1 MTSEEGFLAHDP
13 ASLRSILVPLDG
25 SSFAEQAVPLASRIA
40 ERTGSKLRLALV
52 HGLPSAPFDSVTAK
66 LFTSIELATR
76 KSERS
81 YLRGIQARLRDGG
94 TRLASAVTLTGPAGP
109 ALAQCVREMGIDLVV
124 MSTHGRGGI
133 RRAWLGSVADHLIR
147 HLEIPVLLVRPR
159 EGEAAPAHALRG
171 GQILVPLDGS
181 PLAEDALHWAVT
193 LARAWDAEITLL
205 QVVRPVMHSADP
217 VLPLALPSAFD
228 EGLTT
233 MCRTHAQ
240 DYIDGI
246 VQELHEQG
254 IRATGVAALGWYA
267 ADSILEVATPER
279 VAAIVLATHG
289 RGGLRRLALGS
300 VADKVVR
307 GADVPV
313 LVYRP
318 AGGAAKKRSARQ
330 AGSRGRRGAQRGQR

>member
-1 MTSEEGFLAHDP
+1 MGCRP
-13 ASLRSILVPLDG
+13 RRSTRWP
-25 SSFAEQAVPLASRIA
+25 
-40 ERTGSKLRLALV
+40 
-52 HGLPSAPFDSVTAK
+52 PS
-66 LFTSIELATR
+66 FTSIELATR

-147 HLEIPVLLVRPR
+147 HLEIPVLLVRPG
-159 EGEAAPAHALRG
+159 EGEAAPAHPFRG

-181 PLAEDALHWAVT
+181 PLAEGALHWGVT

-205 QVVRPVMHSADP
+205 QVVRPVVHSTDP

-267 ADSILEVATPER
+267 ADSILEVAPPER

-318 AGGAAKKRSARQ
+318 VGGAAKKRSARQ
-330 AGSRGRRGAQRGQR
+330 AGSRGRRAAQGGKR